1 MAAFQSFIDGDDQL
15 NFNQLTAPIS
25 LGLLIVLAIN
35 KSIYI
40 IRSVF

>member
-1 MAAFQSFIDGDDQL
+1 MTTFLSFIDGDDQL
-15 NFNQLTAPIS
+15 NFNQLMAPIS
-25 LGLLIVLAIN
+25 LRLLIVFAIN